1 MSHPNRIGGRFYYGW
16 VIVAISFLT
25 LLVVFGI
32 RLSFSVFFVALID
45 EFGWGRA
52 DTAFIFS
59 ASMITFALA
68 STPAGIALDRW
79 GARRVFGVGVLVL
92 GAGLLLS
99 GMITGLWQLVLA
111 YGVVASLGI
120 TILGLG
126 LQASLVSRWFRS
138 RRGLAIGLA
147 FAGTGI
153 GSLLLTPGV
162 EFVIAAWD
170 WRIAY
175 WALAALAFLGFPV
188 NALLLRSN
196 PAEMGL
202 RPDGETDLE
211 AESARRD
218 PVGDWTLG
226 AAARAP
232 AFWLLMLAGLLAIG
246 PVRMLTVHQLAAITD
261 AGFPRSEAAALVGL
275 GGAVTAGSF
284 ILFGALS
291 DRIGRGRAYVLGA
304 VCLVAAI
311 ALLNGLRRPE
321 QVAFLWG
328 YVLLFGLGEGSR
340 ASLVTATAS
349 DLFPGRAVGAVNGA
363 VGSMFGLGAAFFPWL
378 AGWIFDRLGSY
389 TLALQIAASAILI
402 SALALW
408 AVNRKSA
415 D

>member
-1 MSHPNRIGGRFYYGW
+1 MFSNTGTGRRFFYGW
-16 VIVAISFLT
+16 VIVAISFFT

-32 RLSFSVFFVALID
+32 RLSFSVFFVALIE
-45 EFGWGRA
+45 EFGWSRA

-59 ASMITFALA
+59 ASMITFALT

-79 GARRVFGVGVLVL
+79 GARRVFGAGVLVL

-99 GMITGLWQLVLA
+99 GMIATLWQLVLA

-126 LQASLVSRWFRS
+126 LQASLVSRWFQRK
-138 RRGLAIGLA
+138 RGLAIGLA

-153 GSLLLTPGV
+153 GSLMLTPGV
-162 EFVIAAWD
+162 EWVIAAWD
-170 WRIAY
+170 WRLAY
-175 WALAALAFLGFPV
+175 WCLAALAFLGFPF
-188 NALLLRSN
+188 NALLLRLN
-196 PAEMGL
+196 PADMALLQDGAAPGPRDVETAGL
-202 RPDGETDLE
+202 
-211 AESARRD
+211 AR
-218 PVGDWTLG
+218 DWTLG
-226 AAARAP
+226 AAVRAP

-261 AGFPRSEAAALVGL
+261 AGFARSQAAAMVGL
-275 GGAVTAGSF
+275 GGAVTAVSF

-291 DRIGRGRAYVLGA
+291 DRIGRGRAYMLGA
-304 VCLVAAI
+304 LCLLAAV
-311 ALLNGLRRPE
+311 ALLNALRGP
-321 QVAFLWG
+321 QQAAFLWG

-349 DLFPGRAVGAVNGA
+349 DLFPGQAVGAVNGA

-378 AGWIFDRLGSY
+378 AGWIFDSLGSY
-389 TLALQIAASAILI
+389 TLAFQIAAGAILI

-408 AVNRKSA
+408 IVNRRS
-415 D
+415 